1 MISPGSAESLQAL
14 QLAVD
19 TFNREVSIK
28 KGHELIDKKAQFSSL
43 LSQAQKDLEEYTR
56 KPEPEKS
63 KLRSTWY
70 QTKRGLEKFCKY
82 ANQYAGVMDVM
93 VSAHPEIAALA
104 CKKDDSSAMSSC

>member
-1 MISPGSAESLQAL
+1 MS
-14 QLAVD
+14 V
-19 TFNREVSIK
+19 K
-28 KGHELIDKKAQFSSL
+28 KRNELIDKKAQFSSL

-63 KLRSTWY
+63 KLRSAWY

-82 ANQYAGVMDVM
+82 AYQYAGVMDVM

-104 CKKDDSSAMSSC
+104 CKKQDSQLSGVLLMVC